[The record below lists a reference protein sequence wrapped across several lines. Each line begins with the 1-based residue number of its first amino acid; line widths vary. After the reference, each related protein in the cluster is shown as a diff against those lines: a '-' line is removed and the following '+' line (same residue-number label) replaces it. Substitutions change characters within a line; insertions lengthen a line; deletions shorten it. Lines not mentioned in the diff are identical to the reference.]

1 MRRSKL
7 ESVDIH
13 QPGLVREVM
22 RNIDFKLNIEVA
34 DVASPPPRQG
44 NTRVDCGRSNPTPNR
59 P

>member
-34 DVASPPPRQG
+34 DVASPPPTSRKHSS
-44 NTRVDCGRSNPTPNR
+44 RLR
-59 P
+59 PVQSDT